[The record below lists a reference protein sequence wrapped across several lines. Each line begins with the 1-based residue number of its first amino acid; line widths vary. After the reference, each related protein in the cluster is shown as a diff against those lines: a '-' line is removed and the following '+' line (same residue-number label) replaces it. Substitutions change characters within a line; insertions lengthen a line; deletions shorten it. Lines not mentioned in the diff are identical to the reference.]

1 MTSTQRPVV
10 FMDVN
15 IGETP
20 AGRLKMELF
29 SDIVPK
35 TAENFRQLCTG
46 EYRINSRPQGYKNAT
61 FHRVVPNFMCQGGD
75 FLKGDGTGSFSI
87 YGDKFPDEN
96 FQEKHTGPG
105 LLSMANS
112 GPNTNGCQF
121 FITTAKCD
129 FLDGKHVVFGKVID
143 GMLTLR
149 KIENVPTGP
158 NNRPKLAVK
167 IVDTPT
173 QFGDT
178 AFIYDRLRPGSD
190 ALDRLRSTMSM
201 SWKSL
206 LTDSAGCE
214 IALTHRSS

>member
-1 MTSTQRPVV
+1 MSSTTRPVV
-10 FMDVN
+10 FMDIN

-20 AGRLKMELF
+20 AGRIKMELF

-46 EYRINSRPQGYKNAT
+46 EYRVNSRPQGYKAAT
-61 FHRVVPNFMCQGGD
+61 FHRCVVPNFMCQGGD

-96 FQEKHTGPG
+96 FQEKHTEAG

-129 FLDGKHVVFGKVID
+129 FLDGKHVVFGKVIE

-149 KIENVPTGP
+149 KIENVPTGQ

-167 IVDTPT
+167 IVEC
-173 QFGDT
+173 GE
-178 AFIYDRLRPGSD
+178 
-190 ALDRLRSTMSM
+190 M
-201 SWKSL
+201 
-206 LTDSAGCE
+206 
-214 IALTHRSS
+214 

>member
-1 MTSTQRPVV
+1 MTSTTRPVV
-10 FMDVN
+10 FMDVS

-46 EYRINSRPQGYKNAT
+46 EYRVNSRPQGYKNAT
-61 FHRVVPNFMCQGGD
+61 FHRVYAPIYLFLIMADLAIECPTLCGD
-75 FLKGDGTGSFSI
+75 FLKGDGTGTFSI
-87 YGDKFPDEN
+87 YGDKFPK
-96 FQEKHTGPG
+96 KHTGPG

-129 FLDGKHVVFGKVID
+129 FLDNKHVVFGKVID

-149 KIENVPTGP
+149 KIEHTPTGA
-158 NNRPKLAVK
+158 NNRPKLVVK
-167 IVDTPT
+167 ITEC
-173 QFGDT
+173 GE
-178 AFIYDRLRPGSD
+178 
-190 ALDRLRSTMSM
+190 M
-201 SWKSL
+201 
-206 LTDSAGCE
+206 
-214 IALTHRSS
+214 

>member
-1 MTSTQRPVV
+1 MSSTRPVV

-46 EYRINSRPQGYKNAT
+46 EYRDTRAQYSTAIMY
-61 FHRVVPNFMCQGGD
+61 RVVPNFMCQGGD
-75 FLKGDGTGSFSI
+75 FLKSDGTGSFSI

-96 FQEKHTGPG
+96 FQEKHVGPG

-167 IVDTPT
+167 IVEC
-173 QFGDT
+173 GE
-178 AFIYDRLRPGSD
+178 
-190 ALDRLRSTMSM
+190 M
-201 SWKSL
+201 
-206 LTDSAGCE
+206 
-214 IALTHRSS
+214 

>member
-1 MTSTQRPVV
+1 MTTTTRPVV
-10 FMDVN
+10 FMDIN

-46 EYRINSRPQGYKNAT
+46 EYRVNSRPQGYKNAT

-75 FLKGDGTGSFSI
+75 FMKGDGTGSFSI

-96 FQEKHTGPG
+96 FQEKHVGPG

-149 KIENVPTGP
+149 KIENVPTGQ
-158 NNRPKLAVK
+158 NNRPKLVVK
-167 IVDTPT
+167 ITEC
-173 QFGDT
+173 GE
-178 AFIYDRLRPGSD
+178 
-190 ALDRLRSTMSM
+190 M
-201 SWKSL
+201 
-206 LTDSAGCE
+206 
-214 IALTHRSS
+214 

>member
-1 MTSTQRPVV
+1 MSNTRPIV

-46 EYRINSRPQGYKNAT
+46 EYSSAS
-61 FHRVVPNFMCQGGD
+61 GGD

-96 FQEKHTGPG
+96 FQEKHVGPG

-167 IVDTPT
+167 IVEC
-173 QFGDT
+173 GE
-178 AFIYDRLRPGSD
+178 
-190 ALDRLRSTMSM
+190 M
-201 SWKSL
+201 
-206 LTDSAGCE
+206 
-214 IALTHRSS
+214 

>member
-1 MTSTQRPVV
+1 
-10 FMDVN
+10 MDVN

-20 AGRLKMELF
+20 AGRLKMELY
-29 SDIVPK
+29 SDVVPK

-46 EYRINSRPQGYKNAT
+46 EYRVNSRPQGYKGAT

-96 FQEKHTGPG
+96 FQVKHTGAG

-121 FITTAKCD
+121 FITTAPCD

-167 IVDTPT
+167 ITEC
-173 QFGDT
+173 GE
-178 AFIYDRLRPGSD
+178 
-190 ALDRLRSTMSM
+190 M
-201 SWKSL
+201 
-206 LTDSAGCE
+206 
-214 IALTHRSS
+214 